1 MTQVEIIRRVC
12 DATPEQ
18 LRAIE
23 AILAGGQHQNVT
35 PEQSQGSCRIK
46 GENELVF
53 ELSENFA
60 LLKTFKNGK
69 HLATEDRTLRAATR
83 GYLEMLITN
92 AGRFMKRSEIET
104 QLSLRSETESASRIS
119 GKSHIYAAFRYT
131 TGQGRNKTYTAL
143 PIYALI
149 EKLEGWD
156 PEYRIPAECICNVP
170 NKKASRTPSRQ

>member
-23 AILAGGQHQNVT
+23 ALLAGGQHQNIT
-35 PEQSQGSCRIK
+35 PELSQGSCRIK
-46 GENELVF
+46 GKNGLVF

-69 HLATEDRTLRAATR
+69 HLATEDRTLRAVTR

-92 AGRFMKRSEIET
+92 AGRLVKRSEIEK
-104 QLSLRSETESASRIS
+104 QLSLRNETESASRIS
-119 GKSHIYAAFRYT
+119 GKTRIYDAFRYT
-131 TGQGRNKTYTAL
+131 TGQGRKKNYTTL
-143 PIYALI
+143 PIYDLI
-149 EKLEGWD
+149 ETVEGWD
-156 PEYRIPAECICNVP
+156 PEYRIPAERIEILTT
-170 NKKASRTPSRQ
+170 KSAAKRPSRQ